1 MAVRDISQRS
11 RGHIQTDALLFRF
24 GPQTDHQLGSRCTK
38 EIPRQTNTRNKAGH
52 QSSLSQ
58 MPSKCRNSR
67 TNLHT
72 TARSSSGSDDA
83 SIIVRWRSLINFRRM
98 TIALMDNKFIAY
110 SKAITDMLERSWTN
124 HNELETNVGR
134 WVHMA
139 QIIPF
144 VHHFLS
150 RIRFLMKR
158 AKYR

>member
-1 MAVRDISQRS
+1 M
-11 RGHIQTDALLFRF
+11 DARKKLVAETGL
-24 GPQTDHQLGSRCTK
+24 TEIKIMLGW
-38 EIPRQTNTRNKAGH
+38 EI
-52 QSSLSQ
+52 
-58 MPSKCRNSR
+58 
-67 TNLHT
+67 
-72 TARSSSGSDDA
+72 D
-83 SIIVRWRSLINFRRM
+83 FRRM